1 MSFGKKCGCWVKNES
16 HEVQIE
22 TPYFAHD
29 ATCAKYRASSG
40 DPVEFQNTAEA
51 VQEIRSKAQHILN
64 NRSLNDD
71 LQPTYTIAEYRERY
85 IENLLNR

>member
-1 MSFGKKCGCWVKNES
+1 MKNES
-16 HEVQIE
+16 REVQIE

-29 ATCAKYRASSG
+29 EGCSKYRASSG
-40 DPVEFQNTAEA
+40 DQVELQNTAEA

-64 NRSLNDD
+64 NRSLNDA
-71 LQPTYTIAEYRERY
+71 TYTVREYRERY